1 MIYTKEEK
9 LLKNFIKLRTELI
22 EKLEAKSIDKQEFI
36 IKNYEYFI
44 RIAAKPFI
52 KVDNIEK
59 GIFNYQ
65 YYNSIAK
72 FYVLEKKLT
81 SKFNR
86 KKILSLEH
94 KINDMYD
101 KKNQSILSCINIIN
115 YKNIDAYYIES
126 SSNKLKNLLYEIV
139 LLDYKYAIFHSTSS
153 FIIQKLNE
161 NGIIVKSLQ
170 RSLIE
175 DYINTKYWGSEPL
188 FCLLFYL
195 FLL

>member
-94 KINDMYD
+94 KINDMYE
-101 KKNQSILSCINIIN
+101 KKNQSILSCISIIN

-126 SSNKLKNLLYEIV
+126 SSNKLNNLLYEIV

-153 FIIQKLNE
+153 FIIQKLNQ
-161 NGIIVKSLQ
+161 NAIIVKFLQ

-175 DYINTKYWGSEPL
+175 DYINTKY
-188 FCLLFYL
+188 
-195 FLL
+195 